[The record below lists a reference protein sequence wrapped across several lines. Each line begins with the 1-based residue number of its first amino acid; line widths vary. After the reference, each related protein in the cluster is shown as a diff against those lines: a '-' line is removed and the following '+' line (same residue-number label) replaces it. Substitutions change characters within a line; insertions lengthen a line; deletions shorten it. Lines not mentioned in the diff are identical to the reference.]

1 MISFPSIIIWV
12 ITTPVI
18 AFVILFKNRNNLE
31 SDSIKLYYLILYQ
44 GFKKK
49 AFYWEFV
56 NVFRK
61 VIIIA
66 FSTVLSVLS
75 INYRLMMCIL
85 LLIVVERMQQR
96 LKPYKVHENND
107 IEMKAIIAGTTV
119 LFSGLVFEESAKHNY
134 PAFDTLAISV
144 VLIYNA
150 IFLIKWI
157 YLFLVSLDLKN
168 AYMRRF
174 LETYGFMI

>member
-12 ITTPVI
+12 ILTPVI

-31 SDSIKLYYLILYQ
+31 SDNIKLYYLILYQ

-66 FSTVLSVLS
+66 LNTILSLLSV
-75 INYRLMMCIL
+75 NYRLMMCIVIL
-85 LLIVVERMQQR
+85 VVVERMQKR
-96 LKPYKVHENND
+96 LKPYKAQENND
-107 IEMKAIIAGTTV
+107 LEIKAIIAGTSV
-119 LFSGLVFEESAKHNY
+119 LFSGLIFEEGSKYNY
-134 PAFDTLAISV
+134 PHFDTMAFGIIS
-144 VLIYNA
+144 IYNV

-157 YLFLVSLDLKN
+157 YLFFVSLDFKN
-168 AYMRRF
+168 TYMKRIIKI
-174 LETYGFMI
+174 YGILI